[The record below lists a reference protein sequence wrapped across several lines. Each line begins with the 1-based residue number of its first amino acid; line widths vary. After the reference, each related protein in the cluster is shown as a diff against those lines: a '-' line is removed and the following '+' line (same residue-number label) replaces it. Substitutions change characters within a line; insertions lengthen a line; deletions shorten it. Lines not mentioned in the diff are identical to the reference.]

1 MTDNKDKIV
10 LNGIL
15 TYIHSLSSSRDK
27 SYISASVV
35 SHYDFVALK
44 KARELLYKYADPQAK
59 AYNGPRNVSDAE
71 KVNHAFDSIFNKF
84 IELDNEN
91 KLPTFACPSE
101 ELRFLPSKDSDVH
114 KLCNLKFE
122 KVESE
127 IAELKKTFH
136 SFTNIITSKQA
147 APDFDEIPG
156 PPSHGQ
162 QSKTYRE
169 KVIGSVSSVNASSK
183 RRRVNSKEDNNS
195 VKDSDGFVYPR
206 DYQRKLDR
214 RMLKSTSSVI
224 SREVNNQP
232 ITQNKSKKPGV
243 FGKSKSTKI
252 SSFKGVPREIPKAFI
267 YRCAQQANEK
277 DVSEW
282 LIEEKINVTD
292 VKLASHENA
301 FFKSF
306 IVSVNKKEDFDKL
319 LTGEHL
325 PEGIGVR
332 RYYRPRAEPE
342 WKQRAYSNLQ
352 SLMDEDPFQ
361 DAPSSQVSIT
371 DDPVQNT
378 VDLVTAASAAS
389 SLASS
394 VNVSPRTSS
403 AQNNGQ

>member
-1 MTDNKDKIV
+1 MTDNKDKIL

-27 SYISASVV
+27 SSVV

-71 KVNHAFDSIFNKF
+71 KVNHAFESLYNKF

-162 QSKTYRE
+162 QGKTYRE
-169 KVIGSVSSVNASSK
+169 KVCGGLNQNFPKSNQ
-183 RRRVNSKEDNNS
+183 R
-195 VKDSDGFVYPR
+195 YPT
-206 DYQRKLDR
+206 Y
-214 RMLKSTSSVI
+214 
-224 SREVNNQP
+224 
-232 ITQNKSKKPGV
+232 
-243 FGKSKSTKI
+243 TK
-252 SSFKGVPREIPKAFI
+252 
-267 YRCAQQANEK
+267 
-277 DVSEW
+277 
-282 LIEEKINVTD
+282 
-292 VKLASHENA
+292 
-301 FFKSF
+301 
-306 IVSVNKKEDFDKL
+306 
-319 LTGEHL
+319 
-325 PEGIGVR
+325 
-332 RYYRPRAEPE
+332 
-342 WKQRAYSNLQ
+342 
-352 SLMDEDPFQ
+352 
-361 DAPSSQVSIT
+361 
-371 DDPVQNT
+371 
-378 VDLVTAASAAS
+378 
-389 SLASS
+389 
-394 VNVSPRTSS
+394 
-403 AQNNGQ
+403 

>member
-1 MTDNKDKIV
+1 M
-10 LNGIL
+10 
-15 TYIHSLSSSRDK
+15 
-27 SYISASVV
+27 
-35 SHYDFVALK
+35 
-44 KARELLYKYADPQAK
+44 
-59 AYNGPRNVSDAE
+59 
-71 KVNHAFDSIFNKF
+71 
-84 IELDNEN
+84 
-91 KLPTFACPSE
+91 
-101 ELRFLPSKDSDVH
+101 
-114 KLCNLKFE
+114 
-122 KVESE
+122 
-127 IAELKKTFH
+127 
-136 SFTNIITSKQA
+136 
-147 APDFDEIPG
+147 
-156 PPSHGQ
+156 
-162 QSKTYRE
+162 
-169 KVIGSVSSVNASSK
+169 
-183 RRRVNSKEDNNS
+183 NSKEDNNS

-352 SLMDEDPFQ
+352 SLMDEDPFL
-361 DAPSSQVSIT
+361 DAPSSQVPIT
-371 DDPVQNT
+371 NDPVQNT